1 MPKTTQRT
9 LVIVWLGWFLVLYG
23 FQWLVTSRLGLMR
36 PDLAVPWSRTETMAT
51 SNRGKIYLLEPF
63 MNRQVAWDSEYYVG
77 IAVGGY
83 DDPEAGAISSTASG
97 EPVIKNY
104 SFFPFYPY
112 VMTVV
117 RQPLTW
123 LGMGP
128 IAAAVAAGVIVTLLG
143 TLAGIFALWHLTRD
157 LFEEDSA
164 GRAAFYMLIFPTAF
178 FFAMV
183 YTEGL
188 FIGLA
193 FWSLLLS
200 KRRQWL
206 WASLLAM
213 LATWTRAHGAA
224 LALPLLWAWVTA
236 FDKADT
242 PAALTAE
249 NTKSAEGRGESAAPS
264 VVNSAKVAWHQ
275 ALPAAVK
282 NGKWWAQ
289 GLLALL
295 PLGAYLSWRLSP
307 LGQGWAEL
315 QPFYFAR
322 GFLSIQRTLSDV
334 RNVYE
339 YAQTTSQA
347 AVYFSIEAA
356 AVALALVAS
365 VWLLRRDR
373 PLALFGLAVVLL
385 SVLSGSVQSMARYV
399 LISPPLYIF
408 LAHLGRNKAFDRI
421 WTLASVLLLGMSAM
435 LFAFDMWVG

>member
-9 LVIVWLGWFLVLYG
+9 LVVVWLGWFLVLYG
-23 FQWLVTSRLGLMR
+23 FQWLVTARLGLIR
-36 PDLAVPWSRTETMAT
+36 PDLAVSWSRTETMAT
-51 SNRGKIYLLEPF
+51 SNRGKIYLLDPF

-83 DDPEAGAISSTASG
+83 DDPEAGAVSSTASG

-112 VMTVV
+112 VMKVV

-123 LGMGP
+123 LGMEP
-128 IAAAVAAGVIVTLLG
+128 IAAAVAAGLIVTLLG
-143 TLAGIFALWHLTRD
+143 TLAGIFALWYLTRD
-157 LFEEDSA
+157 LFEEDNA
-164 GRAAFYMLIFPTAF
+164 GRAVFYMLIFPTAF

-188 FIGLA
+188 FVGLA

-206 WASLLAM
+206 WASLLAI
-213 LATWTRAHGAA
+213 LATWTRAVGAA
-224 LALPLLWAWVTA
+224 LALPLLWAWATV

-242 PAALTAE
+242 A
-249 NTKSAEGRGESAAPS
+249 
-264 VVNSAKVAWHQ
+264 
-275 ALPAAVK
+275 AAVK

-322 GFLSIQRTLSDV
+322 GFLSIERTLSDI
-334 RNVYE
+334 RNVYA

-347 AVYFSIEAA
+347 AVYFTIEAA
-356 AVALALVAS
+356 AVVLALVAS
-365 VWLLRRDR
+365 VWLLRHDR
-373 PLALFGLAVVLL
+373 PLALFGLAVILL
-385 SVLSGSVQSMARYV
+385 SVLSGSMQSMARYV

-408 LAHLGRNKAFDRI
+408 LAYLGRDKAFDRI

>member
-9 LVIVWLGWFLVLYG
+9 LVVVWLGWFLVLYG
-23 FQWLVTSRLGLMR
+23 FQWLVTARLGLIR
-36 PDLAVPWSRTETMAT
+36 PDLAVSWSRTETMAT
-51 SNRGKIYLLEPF
+51 SNRGKIYLLDPF

-83 DDPEAGAISSTASG
+83 DDPEAGAVSSTASG

-112 VMTVV
+112 VMKVV

-123 LGMGP
+123 LGMEP
-128 IAAAVAAGVIVTLLG
+128 IAAAVAAGLIVTLLG
-143 TLAGIFALWHLTRD
+143 TLAGIFALWYLTRD
-157 LFEEDSA
+157 LFEEDNA
-164 GRAAFYMLIFPTAF
+164 GRAVFYMLIFPTAF

-188 FIGLA
+188 FVGLA

-206 WASLLAM
+206 WASLLAI
-213 LATWTRAHGAA
+213 LATWTRAVGAA
-224 LALPLLWAWVTA
+224 LALPLLWAWATA
-236 FDKADT
+236 FDKAD
-242 PAALTAE
+242 A
-249 NTKSAEGRGESAAPS
+249 
-264 VVNSAKVAWHQ
+264 
-275 ALPAAVK
+275 AAVK

-322 GFLSIQRTLSDV
+322 GFLSIERTLSDI
-334 RNVYE
+334 RNVYA

-347 AVYFSIEAA
+347 AVYFTIEAA
-356 AVALALVAS
+356 AIVLALVAS
-365 VWLLRRDR
+365 VWLLRHDR
-373 PLALFGLAVVLL
+373 PLALFGLAVILL
-385 SVLSGSVQSMARYV
+385 SVLSGSMQSMARYV

-408 LAHLGRNKAFDRI
+408 LAYLGRDKAFDRI